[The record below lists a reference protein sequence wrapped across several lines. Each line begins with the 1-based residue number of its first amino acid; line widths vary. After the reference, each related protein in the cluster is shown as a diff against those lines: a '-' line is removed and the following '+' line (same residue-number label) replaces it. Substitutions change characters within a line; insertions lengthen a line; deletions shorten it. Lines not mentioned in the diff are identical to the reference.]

1 MLKVPINNTFFRNLF
16 FPIGAFILAILLW
29 LFVIS
34 GAQYTTIL
42 DIPIE
47 ARNLNAQK
55 TYLREVPKFAS
66 VMLKGK
72 GRDLFKAYILQNFTG
87 FKLVLDLEGISQEYE
102 FLLNKYFEK
111 NPRKVV
117 LPASYNL
124 TFIEVVY
131 PNKIKISLDEIV
143 QKTVS
148 VRSNIVSL
156 LKDGYTQI
164 GSVKFNPDSVNVVG
178 PKAELDK
185 IDNVYTVRDTLI
197 QVSNPIEGSLSL
209 ILPSKLINYSHN
221 EVNYLLDIQQ
231 ISERII
237 VDIPVSVIN
246 KIKGIR
252 VFPSP
257 QTVSLTVIG
266 GAMQIANIKPND
278 ISVSLDFNS
287 WSIDQSFYKPKVL
300 IPYDILNWRD
310 LSPRKIE
317 LGVAREAK

>member
-1 MLKVPINNTFFRNLF
+1 MFKIPTLNTFFLNIF
-16 FPIGAFILAILLW
+16 FPIGAFSLATLLW

-34 GAQYTTIL
+34 DDQYTMIL

-55 TYLREVPKFAS
+55 TYLKEVPEFAS

-72 GRDLFKAYILQNFTG
+72 GRDLFKAYILQNYAD

-102 FLLNKYFEK
+102 FILNKYFEK

-117 LPASYNL
+117 LPSSYNL
-124 TFIEVVY
+124 TFVEIIY
-131 PNKIKISLDEIV
+131 PNRIKISLDEIMK
-143 QKTVS
+143 KTIPVNS
-148 VRSNIVSL
+148 TLNSS
-156 LKDGYTQI
+156 LKDGYTEVGFI
-164 GSVKFNPDSVNVVG
+164 KLNPDSVIIVG
-178 PKAELDK
+178 PKAELDRIDK
-185 IDNVYTVRDTLI
+185 INTSRDTL
-197 QVSNPIEGSLSL
+197 VDLSTTTEGVLSL
-209 ILPSKLINYSHN
+209 VLPSNLIKYSHT
-221 EVNYLLDIQQ
+221 EVSFLLDIQQ

-257 QTVSLTVIG
+257 QTVSLTLIG
-266 GAMQIANIKPND
+266 GATQISKIKPGD
-278 ISVSLDFNS
+278 ISVSVDFTS
-287 WSIDQSFYKPKVL
+287 WTIDQSFYEPKVS
-300 IPYDILNWRD
+300 IPFDILNWRD

-317 LGVAREAK
+317 LGVARESK